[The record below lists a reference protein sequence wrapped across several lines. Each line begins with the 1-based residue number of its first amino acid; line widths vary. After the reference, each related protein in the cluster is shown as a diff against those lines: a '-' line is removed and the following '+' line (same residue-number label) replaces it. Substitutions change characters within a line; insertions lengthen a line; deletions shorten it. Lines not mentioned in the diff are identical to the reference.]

1 MYISDPTISSAC
13 RKHVVSVSRIFG
25 EVDSSS
31 LGLATDIVSSLDLNK
46 DGHIQP
52 AEFDK
57 VI

>member
-1 MYISDPTISSAC
+1 MLY
-13 RKHVVSVSRIFG
+13 VSRIFG

-57 VI
+57 VILSKQLESH